1 LNPRDTVPGAHFT
14 VGFWQRWIR
23 HKLVLSM
30 ILYREARGLRMDY
43 IPKEWVLDKETKRL
57 VEELDGEVRRTCVEQ
72 NALQRATADTTPV
85 KCEQTMTFG

>member
-1 LNPRDTVPGAHFT
+1 
-14 VGFWQRWIR
+14 
-23 HKLVLSM
+23 
-30 ILYREARGLRMDY
+30 MDY